1 MSYITSDIKTGNI
14 SQLRNLTPLELKQ
27 YDLFYCV
34 EDGKEGNFK
43 VDLTDTTSLDDGLNV
58 LISNTTVRLKRISGL
73 SLNSVP
79 TRSKIEKYTSEASLP
94 TTGSLNVVYFLNVS
108 GTKYLKFWNGGSYVN
123 ASSNITLPNCISDS
137 IRDYYAKYSD
147 INLSA
152 YNGKCID
159 IVVIEDETQSNYLGK
174 YFYDGLTMH
183 SYFSLNVINNSF
195 PYTLPLTLS

>member
-1 MSYITSDIKTGNI
+1 MSYITSDIKTGTI
-14 SQLRNLTPLELKQ
+14 TQLRNLTSIELKQ
-27 YDLFYCV
+27 YDLFYCI

-58 LISNTTVRLKRISGL
+58 LISNTIRLKRISGL

-123 ASSNITLPNCISDS
+123 ASSNILLPNCISDS

-147 INLSA
+147 INLTA

-159 IVVIEDETQSNYLGK
+159 IVVIEDETQSNYLGR
-174 YFYDGLTMH
+174 YFYDGTNLIWIITQ
-183 SYFSLNVINNSF
+183 
-195 PYTLPLTLS
+195 